1 MPLWTALG
9 TKSSTSV
16 APFGAPGSAPL
27 PPQPATPA
35 SARAVASSAT
45 AHLIRRR
52 KLFHP
57 PIVSTLPPLTCSRE
71 PRRKRV
77 QERGLAAYL
86 AELIVTLLLVFFIT
100 SVVVLYVSTGGQ
112 AQFGTD
118 FAVVG
123 LVHAFLLFGLI
134 VMFGVV
140 SGGDFNPAGA
150 VGAPAVRGARPLARG
165 IYMLAAPSGARPGG

>member
-45 AHLIRRR
+45 ALLMPRR

-57 PIVSTLPPLTCSRE
+57 PIVSTLPPLTCRRE
-71 PRRKRV
+71 PRRKSAGTSSARTRSAGERHSRISGRV
-77 QERGLAAYL
+77 DRHAA
-86 AELIVTLLLVFFIT
+86 ACLLHLQRRHP
-100 SVVVLYVSTGGQ
+100 LRLDRRTG
-112 AQFGTD
+112 
-118 FAVVG
+118 
-123 LVHAFLLFGLI
+123 
-134 VMFGVV
+134 
-140 SGGDFNPAGA
+140 P
-150 VGAPAVRGARPLARG
+150 VRH
-165 IYMLAAPSGARPGG
+165 